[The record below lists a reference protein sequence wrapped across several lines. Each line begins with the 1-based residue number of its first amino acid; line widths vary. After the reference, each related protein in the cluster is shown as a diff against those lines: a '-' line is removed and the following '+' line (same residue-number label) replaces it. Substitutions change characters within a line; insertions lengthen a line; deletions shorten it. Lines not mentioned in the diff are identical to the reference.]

1 VVFGVVEVVVLIV
14 LFVLL
19 PVVLVVQ
26 MHENWPMRVLAIAIA
41 MEQLVLQ

>member
-1 VVFGVVEVVVLIV
+1 VVFGVVEVVVLI
-14 LFVLL
+14 
-19 PVVLVVQ
+19 VLVVQ